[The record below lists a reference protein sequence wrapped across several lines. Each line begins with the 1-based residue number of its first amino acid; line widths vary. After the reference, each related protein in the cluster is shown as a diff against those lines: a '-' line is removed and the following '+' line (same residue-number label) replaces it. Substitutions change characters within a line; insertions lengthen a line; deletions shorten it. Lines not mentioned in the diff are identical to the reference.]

1 MLTHEYTPLSE
12 DEYLRL
18 EVQSPV
24 RHEYVNGEIFA
35 MTGATLRHAAIAG
48 NIFAALRTHLRN
60 TPCRAFIN
68 DVRVRVKR
76 QNAFYYPDL
85 VVSCGPHMQALD
97 AKTSTIE
104 DPVLIV
110 EVLSVTTE
118 GTDRREKLLA
128 YRTLSSL
135 QEYVLVSQEQAHVEI
150 HRRRGD
156 VGWERIEYSGIEP
169 VQFVS
174 VELTVDMRD
183 IYEGVALE
191 PRDPDEDAAR

>member
-48 NIFAALRTHLRN
+48 NIFAALRAHLRN
-60 TPCRAFIN
+60 TLCRAFIN

-76 QNAFYYPDL
+76 QNAYYYPDM

-110 EVLSVTTE
+110 EALSVTTE

-156 VGWERIEYSGIEP
+156 VGWERIEYSGTEP
-169 VQFVS
+169 VQFAS